1 MSQATQTT
9 VSRSAFI
16 IACIVAAVSL
26 LALLVS
32 VFKPSGTNGEFADI
46 GKVIASVD
54 PTAIAL
60 ITNDAQFK
68 LFFQDGSPIESC
80 GRGGRDTTE
89 VPAACGIKGTI
100 VNSNTLTIGKLT
112 GSDCDYGNDGPGNYY
127 SWHTR
132 SPYKNKGPCHSSG
145 HPGH

>member
-1 MSQATQTT
+1 MSQVTQTT

-32 VFKPSGTNGEFADI
+32 VFKPSGKNGEFADI

-60 ITNDAQFK
+60 ITKDAQFK
-68 LFFQDGSPIESC
+68 LFFPDGSPIEPC
-80 GRGGRDTTE
+80 G
-89 VPAACGIKGTI
+89 
-100 VNSNTLTIGKLT
+100 
-112 GSDCDYGNDGPGNYY
+112 
-127 SWHTR
+127 
-132 SPYKNKGPCHSSG
+132 
-145 HPGH
+145 